1 MLNYDSDNKYRKLK
15 QFRSIFSLVE
25 KQVQDSTSN
34 NNLLRE
40 LKIMPQFFNNKS
52 IDDALRYSKF
62 SFSSNNLFYGK
73 VCDNSI
79 EVVPK
84 NLVWSYCKLSLII
97 IAPGIF
103 FYLLELFFH
112 FCSIFMIFWNVKSK
126 KLLKPGRTSILNNFW
141 EKS

>member
-34 NNLLRE
+34 TNLLRE

-62 SFSSNNLFYGK
+62 SFSSNNSFYGK

-84 NLVWSYCKLSLII
+84 NLVWIYCKLSLII
-97 IAPGIF
+97 IVPGIF

-112 FCSIFMIFWNVKSK
+112 FCSTFMIFWNVKSK
-126 KLLKPGRTSILNNFW
+126 KLLIPSRTSILNIFW